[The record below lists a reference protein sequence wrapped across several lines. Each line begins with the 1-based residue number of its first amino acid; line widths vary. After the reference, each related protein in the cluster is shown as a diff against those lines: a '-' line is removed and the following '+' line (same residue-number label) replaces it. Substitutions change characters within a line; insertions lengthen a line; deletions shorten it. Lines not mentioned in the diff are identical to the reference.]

1 MTDHDDN
8 SDATIIRCPAASVP
22 AVCDDPR
29 QDNTSQPP
37 LRDAVLS
44 GAFFGTGQEDN
55 ARRVAVML
63 TRTECILDAWFGA
76 ESPALRADT
85 SLLAAR
91 IERDIVTLDR
101 MIARQLDT
109 IVHHERLRRLEGS
122 WRALDWL
129 AISLPLSGR
138 VKLRFLDLT
147 WHEVCRDLERAAAF
161 DQSHLFRQ
169 IYEQEFGIAGGE
181 PFGLLVADYEI
192 RHRPG
197 PGAPTDDISALM
209 ALSEVAAAAFAP
221 LAIGASPALFGVDD
235 FDALSG
241 VPDPVAV
248 MAAADYQR
256 WKKLRSQADTR
267 FLAVTLPR
275 VTMRRPWDETL
286 HHARGFRYREARGS
300 ADSRVWS
307 TAGYLVAACVIR
319 AFETYSWPADMRG
332 YDMDREGGG
341 MIDTLAQPLASID
354 PPEGAGRSA
363 LDLILTDRQERAL
376 VAAGFMPISAIPFGG
391 ELLISTARSLQ
402 QPDTGYVGP
411 ERGEAVANS
420 RLSAQFNSILC
431 VSRFSHYLKVMGR
444 DMTGAF
450 MTANEIEDRLRRW
463 LARYTTANP
472 GSMETLAL
480 YPLRHAEVSV
490 SDDLARPGV
499 FSCVIHLEPHFQ
511 LDDVAVT
518 FRLMTEL
525 SAPGRG

>member
-1 MTDHDDN
+1 MTNTDDN
-8 SDATIIRCPAASVP
+8 SDATVIRRPAAP
-22 AVCDDPR
+22 AAGDKAR
-29 QDNTSQPP
+29 QDSSHQPP

-63 TRTECILDAWFGA
+63 TRTECILDTWFGDRA
-76 ESPALRADT
+76 PVLRADT
-85 SLLAAR
+85 TALAAR

-101 MIARQLDT
+101 MIARQLDA
-109 IVHHERLRRLEGS
+109 IVHHARMRRLEGS

-129 AISLPLSGR
+129 AVSLPLSGR
-138 VKLRFLDLT
+138 IKLRFLDLT
-147 WHEVCRDLERAAAF
+147 WQEVCRDLERATAF

-209 ALSEVAAAAFAP
+209 ALSQVAAAAFAP
-221 LAIGASPALFGVDD
+221 LVVGASPALFGVDD
-235 FDALSG
+235 FGALSG

-248 MAAADYQR
+248 MAAVDYQR
-256 WKKLRSQADTR
+256 WKKLRAQSDTR
-267 FLAVTLPR
+267 FLSVTLPR
-275 VTMRRPWDETL
+275 VTMRRPWNETL
-286 HHARGFRYREARGS
+286 HQARGFRYREGS
-300 ADSRVWS
+300 GAADTRVWS
-307 TAGYLVAACVIR
+307 TAGYLVAACAIR
-319 AFETYSWPADMRG
+319 AFEAYSWPADMRG

-341 MIDTLAQPLASID
+341 VIDTLAQPLASID
-354 PPEGAGRSA
+354 PPEGNGRPA

-376 VAAGFMPISAIPFGG
+376 VAAGFMPVSAIPFGG
-391 ELLISTARSLQ
+391 ELLIGTARSLQ
-402 QPDTGYVGP
+402 QPDTGYSGP
-411 ERGEAVANS
+411 NKGEAIANS

-450 MTANEIEDRLRRW
+450 MTATEIQDRLRRW

-480 YPLRHAEVSV
+480 YPLRQAEVSV
-490 SDDLARPGV
+490 ADDLARPGV

-518 FRLMTEL
+518 FRLVTEL

>member
-1 MTDHDDN
+1 MSSHDDDP
-8 SDATIIRCPAASVP
+8 DATVIRRPAAP
-22 AVCDDPR
+22 AAVDDDARPDTPR
-29 QDNTSQPP
+29 QPP
-37 LRDAVLS
+37 LREAVLS
-44 GAFFGTGQEDN
+44 GAFCGAGQEDN
-55 ARRVAVML
+55 ARRMAVML
-63 TRTECILDAWFGA
+63 TRAECILEPWFGPQA
-76 ESPALRADT
+76 ADLPADS

-101 MIARQLDT
+101 MIARQLDA
-109 IVHHERLRRLEGS
+109 IMHHPRLRRLEGS

-129 AISLPLSGR
+129 AVSLPLSGR
-138 VKLRFLDLT
+138 VKLRVLDLT

-221 LAIGASPALFGVDD
+221 LAIGASPALFGVDE

-241 VPDPVAV
+241 VPDPAAV

-256 WKKLRSQADTR
+256 WKKLRTQADTR

-275 VTMRRPWDETL
+275 VTMRRPWTETL
-286 HHARGFRYREARGS
+286 HHARGFRYREARGT

-341 MIDTLAQPLASID
+341 VIDTLAQPLASVD
-354 PPEGAGRSA
+354 PPEGAGRPA

-376 VAAGFMPISAIPFGG
+376 VAAGFMPVSALPFGG

-402 QPDTGYVGP
+402 LPDMGYAGP
-411 ERGEAVANS
+411 DRTDAVANS

-450 MTANEIEDRLRRW
+450 MTANEIQDRLRRW

-472 GSMETLAL
+472 GSMETLAQ
-480 YPLRHAEVSV
+480 YPLRQAEVSV

>member
-1 MTDHDDN
+1 MTNTDDS
-8 SDATIIRCPAASVP
+8 SDATIIRRPAAL
-22 AVCDDPR
+22 AAETQPR
-29 QDNTSQPP
+29 PDTAPSQPP

-63 TRTECILDAWFGA
+63 TRTECILETWFGDQA
-76 ESPALRADT
+76 PALKTDKT
-85 SLLAAR
+85 LLAAR

-101 MIARQLDT
+101 MITRQLDA
-109 IVHHERLRRLEGS
+109 ILHHTRLRRLEGS

-129 AISLPLSGR
+129 AVSLPLSGR
-138 VKLRFLDLT
+138 IKLRFLDLT
-147 WHEVCRDLERAAAF
+147 WHEVCRDLERATAF
-161 DQSHLFRQ
+161 DQSNLFRQ

-197 PGAPTDDISALM
+197 PGAPTDDISALT
-209 ALSEVAAAAFAP
+209 ALSQVAAAAFAP
-221 LAIGASPALFGVDD
+221 LVVGASPALFGVDD
-235 FDALSG
+235 FGALSG

-248 MAAADYQR
+248 MAEADYQR
-256 WKKLRSQADTR
+256 WKKLRAQSDTR

-275 VTMRRPWDETL
+275 VTMRRPWSETL
-286 HHARGFRYREARGS
+286 HHARGFRYQEERGTPEA
-300 ADSRVWS
+300 RVWS
-307 TAGYLVAACVIR
+307 TAGYLVAACAIR

-332 YDMDREGGG
+332 YDIDREGGG
-341 MIDTLAQPLASID
+341 VIDTLAQPLASID
-354 PPEGAGRSA
+354 PPEGNGRPA

-391 ELLISTARSLQ
+391 ELLIGTARSLQ
-402 QPDTGYVGP
+402 QPDTGYSGP
-411 ERGEAVANS
+411 NKGEAIANS
-420 RLSAQFNSILC
+420 QLSAQFNSILC

-450 MTANEIEDRLRRW
+450 LTANEIQERLRRW

-472 GSMETLAL
+472 GGMDSLAL

-518 FRLMTEL
+518 FRLVTEL